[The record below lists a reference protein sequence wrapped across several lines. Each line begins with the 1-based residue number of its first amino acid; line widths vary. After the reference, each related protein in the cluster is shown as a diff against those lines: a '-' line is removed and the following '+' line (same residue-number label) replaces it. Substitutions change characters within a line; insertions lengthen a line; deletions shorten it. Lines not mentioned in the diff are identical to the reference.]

1 MTTSI
6 RLSIGLKATGLRQV
20 LLAGAESMQRKELVM
35 YSGKQVLS
43 LLVLVA
49 AGVLIVLVAA
59 GVWSDY
65 WCGTNA
71 DLLRLIPRKVCLP
84 R

>member
-1 MTTSI
+1 
-6 RLSIGLKATGLRQV
+6 
-20 LLAGAESMQRKELVM
+20 M
-35 YSGKQVLS
+35 YSGGQVLS
-43 LLVLVA
+43 LLVLIA
-49 AGVLIVLVAA
+49 TGVLIVLVAT

-65 WCGTNA
+65 WCGPNA